1 MTYAVIGIMTG
12 QHLNMT
18 RNQSSK
24 SFRHLIRL
32 EKKSLLGF
40 ATDIRN

>member
-24 SFRHLIRL
+24 SFLHLMRL
-32 EKKSLLGF
+32 EKTVYLGLLW
-40 ATDIRN
+40 I

>member
-32 EKKSLLGF
+32 EKKSLPRF